1 MEENIVLIDDL
12 SIRDKIHTIRGV
24 KVMLDFDL
32 AEIYGY
38 STGAFNRQVKN
49 NAEKFEG
56 DDFMFRLNDEE
67 ASLVSRCKN
76 YILNGGSKRGSNIKY
91 NPFAFTEQ
99 GIYMLMTVLRGELA
113 VRQSRALVM
122 AFKAMKDHIVA
133 GRSISSQHEMLQ
145 LSLQV
150 NENRRE
156 TEQIR
161 EELTE
166 LGTQMSS
173 VMDRLGNV
181 VERSEIAPFMLDFS
195 RPEERREYLF
205 LDGQPVKSDLA
216 YMEIYG
222 RAKRSIHIVDDYI
235 SLKTLHLLCGVD
247 SSIRITIISDN
258 LRGLLHESDYQ
269 DCIKENPDFHVEFI
283 RSMGASH
290 DRFIVLDHGT
300 DDERLFHCGSSSKD
314 SGNRITVISE
324 LLDPYIRTMFSKR
337 LSELLG
343 NPQLVL

>member
-1 MEENIVLIDDL
+1 
-12 SIRDKIHTIRGV
+12 
-24 KVMLDFDL
+24 
-32 AEIYGY
+32 
-38 STGAFNRQVKN
+38 
-49 NAEKFEG
+49 
-56 DDFMFRLNDEE
+56 
-67 ASLVSRCKN
+67 
-76 YILNGGSKRGSNIKY
+76 
-91 NPFAFTEQ
+91 
-99 GIYMLMTVLRGELA
+99 
-113 VRQSRALVM
+113 
-122 AFKAMKDHIVA
+122 
-133 GRSISSQHEMLQ
+133 
-145 LSLQV
+145 
-150 NENRRE
+150 
-156 TEQIR
+156 
-161 EELTE
+161 
-166 LGTQMSS
+166 
-173 VMDRLGNV
+173 
-181 VERSEIAPFMLDFS
+181 
-195 RPEERREYLF
+195 EERREYLF
-205 LDGQPVKSDLA
+205 LDGQPMRSDLA